1 MQNDQIEVD
10 GNKNTKLSLR
20 PFLFLLILF
29 VCMAIILSTT
39 SPNGGPVY
47 ILIFWLMLFLLLL
60 SFVYATLFI
69 IKRSLY
75 KKISTRS
82 HLYLSINFSLGL
94 IMVLGLKSLGQLDL
108 IDLIL
113 VASFEFISN
122 FYILRRF

>member
-1 MQNDQIEVD
+1 
-10 GNKNTKLSLR
+10 
-20 PFLFLLILF
+20 
-29 VCMAIILSTT
+29 
-39 SPNGGPVY
+39 VY